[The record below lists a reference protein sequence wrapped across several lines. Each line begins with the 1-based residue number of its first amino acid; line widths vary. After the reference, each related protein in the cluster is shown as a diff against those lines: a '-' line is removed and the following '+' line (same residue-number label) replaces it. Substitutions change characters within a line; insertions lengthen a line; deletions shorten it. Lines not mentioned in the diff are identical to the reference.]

1 MVRRPCLTAPPKT
14 PLSGAAAHAGRRI
27 GPRRPT
33 NASAAGASP
42 RARAK
47 RSEGQVAAAGPQIW
61 RSLLLLDRAGRLVER
76 RRGVD
81 VRGGEAR
88 RTRREQKGALH
99 CAGRNHE
106 FSHLPLEVRMVRYAV
121 MHGRMHSANPID
133 LSIEIAGR
141 LL

>member
-81 VRGGEAR
+81 VRGGEADER
-88 RTRREQKGALH
+88 AENKRAPCIAQGVTTNFHISPSRSEWSDMPLCTDACTAQTRLICQSK
-99 CAGRNHE
+99 
-106 FSHLPLEVRMVRYAV
+106 
-121 MHGRMHSANPID
+121 
-133 LSIEIAGR
+133 
-141 LL
+141 